1 MWKHTSQL
9 KTLTSPKLTSN
20 LIPLME
26 KKTPSLLVSG
36 VSRPRTPKLELPPH
50 VHCVRTKGREYF
62 YFQPFRGTKRAA
74 ERRRLPGHPINP
86 DGTLNTEWWTLYK
99 QLAGIKEQLKPG
111 SVAGLIDAYKA
122 SPEWAQNAD
131 STRSDWSRYLEY
143 VKQAWGDLPVKGIT
157 PEYVFH
163 LRDAYADMEPADPTQ
178 RRAYPPY
185 KNRAAAANNLLRC
198 LSAVMAWSIPRGWRN
213 DNPVEHVP
221 KLKGGDPYEPWL
233 WEEIDLFRTHASKHM
248 WRAAAIALYTG
259 QRLSD
264 VITMGWRN
272 ISGGLV
278 SVRDEMGVRQKKT
291 NKQLWVPI
299 HQDLAEILDDV
310 RHEQMASGISSTTVL
325 TNTRGLPW
333 TRDGFK
339 ASWQAEMNRP
349 EFKVLRERR
358 RVFHGLRKSAVVFL
372 LEAGCTDAEAA
383 SVTGQSREMIEH
395 YARQVNQ
402 RKLAAAAI
410 LRWETWEEWKAIKNR
425 KQDEKRTSEGGS
437 L

>member
-1 MWKHTSQL
+1 
-9 KTLTSPKLTSN
+9 
-20 LIPLME
+20 
-26 KKTPSLLVSG
+26 
-36 VSRPRTPKLELPPH
+36 
-50 VHCVRTKGREYF
+50 
-62 YFQPFRGTKRAA
+62 
-74 ERRRLPGHPINP
+74 
-86 DGTLNTEWWTLYK
+86 
-99 QLAGIKEQLKPG
+99 
-111 SVAGLIDAYKA
+111 
-122 SPEWAQNAD
+122 
-131 STRSDWSRYLEY
+131 
-143 VKQAWGDLPVKGIT
+143 
-157 PEYVFH
+157 
-163 LRDAYADMEPADPTQ
+163 
-178 RRAYPPY
+178 
-185 KNRAAAANNLLRC
+185 
-198 LSAVMAWSIPRGWRN
+198 
-213 DNPVEHVP
+213 
-221 KLKGGDPYEPWL
+221 
-233 WEEIDLFRTHASKHM
+233 
-248 WRAAAIALYTG
+248 
-259 QRLSD
+259 
-264 VITMGWRN
+264 
-272 ISGGLV
+272 
-278 SVRDEMGVRQKKT
+278 
-291 NKQLWVPI
+291 I